1 MSGARKAG
9 LEMGREEGRK
19 EGEKEKTIEI
29 AKEMLAKG
37 IEIELI
43 KEITKLTEE
52 ELENIKK
59 SKKV

>member
-1 MSGARKAG
+1 
-9 LEMGREEGRK
+9 MGREEGRK